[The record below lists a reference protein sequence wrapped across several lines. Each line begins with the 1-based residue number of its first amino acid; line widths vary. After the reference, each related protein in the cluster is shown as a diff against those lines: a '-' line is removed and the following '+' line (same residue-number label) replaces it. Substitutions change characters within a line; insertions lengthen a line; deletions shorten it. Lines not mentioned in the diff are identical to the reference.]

1 MHRRFM
7 TVLLCFVAVVL
18 SCGFLTI
25 CVQAEE
31 PKKDDKPAAKSI
43 SLFDGKTLGGWTA
56 TKFGGEGKVEVKKE
70 QILLGT
76 GEELSGVTW
85 TRDFPKVNYEIE
97 LDAMRVKGFDF
108 FCGLTFPYKKSHCSF
123 IVGGWGGTVV
133 GLSSVDGYDA
143 SDNQTSNF
151 AEFKTGKWYHIR
163 VRVTDKKIET
173 WIDKKKFVDLETKDR
188 KITIRGDIEASK
200 PLGVATWQTAAALK
214 NIRYRLIKDGK

>member
-1 MHRRFM
+1 MHRF
-7 TVLLCFVAVVL
+7 VLLFVAVL
-18 SCGFLTI
+18 LFDQSPAI
-25 CVQAEE
+25 AQADT
-31 PKKDDKPAAKSI
+31 KKKQDDKPAAKAT
-43 SLFDGKTLGGWTA
+43 SLFNGKSLGGWKP

-70 QILLGT
+70 QIILGT
-76 GEELSGVTW
+76 GEGLTGVTW

-133 GLSSVDGYDA
+133 GLSNVDGYDA

-151 AEFKTGKWYHIR
+151 AEFKDGKWYRIR

-173 WIDKKKFVDLETKDR
+173 WIDKKKFVDLETKEH
-188 KITIRGDIEASK
+188 KISVRDDIDAAK
-200 PLGVATWQTAAALK
+200 PLGISSWQTTAALK
-214 NIRYRLIKDGK
+214 DIQYRLLKDDK